1 MSGWAQREAE
11 RKEDEANE
19 MDDLITEVRELRAE
33 LAAAKEAIEDIERTL
48 EIAEIPKYGSIGDR
62 IPWNERVELLSDDR
76 DALCA
81 DNARLRK
88 ALETRSRAAEGG
100 GVGMD
105 QDRLIEDVKRTAE
118 YFRAEAA
125 ELRRRVAALERELV
139 EARKDGARLDHL
151 IDRKLLSCDVFED
164 AAEMCIKAGCEDPD
178 NDRRW
183 VRAAI
188 DRSEEEGR
196 C

>member
-1 MSGWAQREAE
+1 MTYDDYVDNLKDSADAAE
-11 RKEDEANE
+11 ERQEYLESLPAELDA
-19 MDDLITEVRELRAE
+19 LRAE
-33 LAAAKEAIEDIERTL
+33 LAAERSKAAGLVPYAETVQPYGGEA
-48 EIAEIPKYGSIGDR
+48 G
-62 IPWNERVELLSDDR
+62 
-76 DALCA
+76 
-81 DNARLRK
+81 
-88 ALETRSRAAEGG
+88 
-100 GVGMD
+100 
-105 QDRLIEDVKRTAE
+105 
-118 YFRAEAA
+118 
-125 ELRRRVAALERELV
+125 
-139 EARKDGARLDHL
+139 KDSARLDHL